1 MQNITFLIADPF
13 TGITISFE
21 QTKESE
27 KNRSQQKRLEYTQ
40 YHLTNSVVIEP
51 LDPQQ

>member
-1 MQNITFLIADPF
+1 MQNVTFLIADPF

-27 KNRSQQKRLEYTQ
+27 KNRSQKTLEYTQ
-40 YHLTNSVVIEP
+40 YHLIHSVVIEP